1 MNSINKIII
10 TLLALIYVSC
20 APVYEIYVSP
30 GEIATKVGDKK
41 IVSVD
46 TTKIYGET
54 ILHVRYRD

>member
-1 MNSINKIII
+1 MNKLIISLLTFIFIN
-10 TLLALIYVSC
+10 C

-30 GEIATKVGDKK
+30 GEIPTLVGDKK

-46 TTKIYGET
+46 TTKVYGET